1 MRKPEFQFYGGK
13 DGPLVFFQGFAKH
26 NEEGGYIQSKH
37 DLCVFIKHTS
47 ENEYIWIYARV
58 DDFKCFATSNQL
70 LIDYKK
76 HLEKKYT
83 KVKLVEGNDYLGI
96 HEEKLEE
103 GSIFTKPKDLSKLF
117 DIYLPNGP
125 TITSQ
130 SFQERPTTMQKSY
143 LDSIDEDSPE
153 VDNTLYRSCLG
164 LLQQQLPVR
173 PDTAFTISKLA
184 TRSSK
189 ANSRDME
196 ALLHLVNY
204 LWYTRARGL
213 FLRSTDKNQ
222 RDFRIKLIAYADAA
236 GSNNQ
241 DSKSQYAVTYN
252 LIPVIEGDT
261 KLAEDSF
268 SSKSGNINTR
278 SIVAPTIDLAQAESE
293 IGALVEATKDVIYF
307 RNLLDDLH
315 QSQWAATPVYNDSQ
329 PAILLSSKLTGK
341 RTRVRY
347 CLKNINWCLEQVKES
362 IVEYLYMNTEKLPA
376 DAATKIFNG
385 KDQENKTNMLSGPK
399 M

>member
-1 MRKPEFQFYGGK
+1 
-13 DGPLVFFQGFAKH
+13 VFVKH
-26 NEEGGYIQSKH
+26 I
-37 DLCVFIKHTS
+37 S
-47 ENEYIWIYARV
+47 EDEYIWIYAHV
-58 DDFKCFATSNQL
+58 DDFKCFATSNEL

-130 SFQERPTTMQKSY
+130 SFQERPTTMLKSC

-173 PDTAFTISKLA
+173 SDIALTISKLA

-196 ALLHLVNY
+196 ALLHLVN
-204 LWYTRARGL
+204 TRARGL

-222 RDFRIKLIAYADAA
+222 RDFRIKLITYADAA

-268 SSKSGNINTR
+268 
-278 SIVAPTIDLAQAESE
+278 
-293 IGALVEATKDVIYF
+293 
-307 RNLLDDLH
+307 
-315 QSQWAATPVYNDSQ
+315 
-329 PAILLSSKLTGK
+329 
-341 RTRVRY
+341 
-347 CLKNINWCLEQVKES
+347 
-362 IVEYLYMNTEKLPA
+362 
-376 DAATKIFNG
+376 
-385 KDQENKTNMLSGPK
+385 
-399 M
+399 